1 MSSNVIKPSIS
12 IDADLW
18 SAVCALAD
26 KENVSRSEIVRQAIR
41 QLIAFNSG
49 TSWDPRR
56 MAEIMEFTQLV
67 ADHWL
72 KTNHPDLKEP
82 VVNATLRRMEKYHG
96 G

>member
-1 MSSNVIKPSIS
+1 
-12 IDADLW
+12 
-18 SAVCALAD
+18 
-26 KENVSRSEIVRQAIR
+26 
-41 QLIAFNSG
+41 
-49 TSWDPRR
+49 

>member
-1 MSSNVIKPSIS
+1 MSTRIVKHTIGLQETTWLK
-12 IDADLW
+12 IDK
-18 SAVCALAD
+18 LAAAS
-26 KENVSRSEIVRQAIR
+26 NVSRSEYVRRAMEQF
-41 QLIAFNSG
+41 LAFNSG